1 LKTIGAPIVFYLW
14 RDDIKMKAEII
25 AVGTEL
31 LLGQIVNTNAQFLA
45 QQCAAM
51 GIDVYFQ
58 TVVGDNDIRLRQAI
72 SLAKDRAELIIFTG
86 GLGPTLDDLTKD
98 VLAQFLDRELIM
110 HAYSMDKI
118 TAFFESRGIAMVESN
133 ARQALMIAGS
143 DALLND
149 TGMAVGNAMTVDGT
163 HYVVLPGPPR
173 EMKPMFENYAK
184 AWLRTVM
191 GDEMPLF
198 TRMLKFCGIGESS
211 LEHALIDLI
220 ENQQDPTIAPYAKE
234 GEVTIRLA
242 TKAHSQLEANQRM
255 AATEQII
262 RDRLGAYLYAL
273 EDIGIEQAVLRLLAE
288 KNATLSVAESCTG
301 GMLSDMITSVSGSST
316 SFLGGIIC
324 YSNQVKHELLKVPT
338 SMLEGEGAPGAISAE
353 TAEVLAEQ
361 LLILLKSEY
370 AISITGVAGPNPS
383 EGKPVGL
390 VYIAV
395 AQKGKPT
402 IVVNVKHTGSRELIK
417 LKSAKTAL
425 YHLWKRL
432 VE

>member
-1 LKTIGAPIVFYLW
+1 
-14 RDDIKMKAEII
+14 MKAEII

-45 QQCAAM
+45 QQCAVI

-72 SLAKDRAELIIFTG
+72 KLAKERAELIIFTG

-98 VLAQFLDRELIM
+98 VLAGFLQRELVM
-110 HAYSMDKI
+110 HQPSMDKI
-118 TAFFESRGIAMVESN
+118 TAFFDSRGIDMVESN
-133 ARQALMIAGS
+133 ARQALMISGS
-143 DALLND
+143 DALMND
-149 TGMAVGNAMTVDGT
+149 TGMAVGNAMTVEGT
-163 HYVVLPGPPR
+163 HYVVLPGPPK
-173 EMKPMFENYAK
+173 EMKPMFENHAK

-198 TRMLKFCGIGESS
+198 SKMLKFCGIGESS

-220 ENQQDPTIAPYAKE
+220 QSQQDPTIAPYAKE
-234 GEVTIRLA
+234 GEVTIRLS
-242 TKAHSQLEANQRM
+242 TKAYSQEEANQRM
-255 AATEQII
+255 ASTEQTI
-262 RDRLGAYLYAL
+262 RERLGAYLYAQ
-273 EDIGIEQAVLRLLAE
+273 EDIGIEQEVLRLLAE
-288 KNATLSVAESCTG
+288 KKATLSVAESCTG
-301 GMLSDMITSVSGSST
+301 GLLSDLITSVPGSST

-324 YSNQVKHELLKVPT
+324 YSNRIKHELLKVPAT
-338 SMLEGEGAPGAISAE
+338 MLEGVGAPGAISAE
-353 TAEVLAEQ
+353 TAQALAEQ
-361 LLILLKSEY
+361 LLVLLQSDY
-370 AISITGVAGPNPS
+370 AISITGVAGPNPA

-395 AQKGKPT
+395 AQKGQPT
-402 IVVNVKHTGSRELIK
+402 LVVNVKHTGGRELIK
-417 LKSAKTAL
+417 LKAAKTAL

>member
-1 LKTIGAPIVFYLW
+1 
-14 RDDIKMKAEII
+14 MKAEII

-45 QQCAAM
+45 QQCAAI

-58 TVVGDNDIRLRQAI
+58 TVVGDNDARLKQAI
-72 SLAKDRAELIIFTG
+72 KLAKERAELIIFTG

-98 VLAQFLDRELIM
+98 VLAEFLGRELIM
-110 HAYSMDKI
+110 HEYSMDKI
-118 TAFFESRGIAMVESN
+118 TGFFESRGIAMVESN
-133 ARQALMIAGS
+133 ARQALMISGS

-149 TGMAVGNAMTVDGT
+149 TGMAVGNAMTVEGT
-163 HYVVLPGPPR
+163 HYIVLPGPPR

-184 AWLRTVM
+184 VWLRTVM
-191 GDEMPLF
+191 GAEMPLF
-198 TRMLKFCGIGESS
+198 SKMLKFCGIGESS

-242 TKAHSQLEANQRM
+242 TKANSQDEADQQM

-262 RDRLGAYLYAL
+262 RERLGTFLYAQ

-288 KNATLSVAESCTG
+288 KQATLSVAESCTG
-301 GMLSDMITSVSGSST
+301 GMLSDMITSVAGSST

-324 YSNQVKHELLKVPT
+324 YSNQVKHELLKVPA
-338 SMLEGEGAPGAISAE
+338 SMLEGENAPGAISAE
-353 TAEVLAEQ
+353 TAQILAEQ
-361 LLILLKSEY
+361 MLILLHSDY
-370 AISITGVAGPNPS
+370 AVSITGVAGPGPA
-383 EGKPVGL
+383 EGKPAGL
-390 VYIAV
+390 IYIGI
-395 AQKGKPT
+395 AQKDQPT
-402 IVVNVKHTGSRELIK
+402 LVIDVKHSGGRELIK
-417 LKSAKTAL
+417 LKATKTAL

>member
-1 LKTIGAPIVFYLW
+1 
-14 RDDIKMKAEII
+14 MKAEII

-58 TVVGDNDIRLRQAI
+58 TVVGDNDIRLKQAI
-72 SLAKDRAELIIFTG
+72 NLAKERAELIIFTG
-86 GLGPTLDDLTKD
+86 GLGPTLDDITKE
-98 VLAQFLDRELIM
+98 VLAEFLGCELIM
-110 HAYSMDKI
+110 HPYSMDKI
-118 TAFFESRGIAMVESN
+118 TSFFESRGLAMVESN

-149 TGMAVGNAMTVDGT
+149 TGMAVGNAVTVEGT
-163 HYVVLPGPPR
+163 HYIVLPGPPR
-173 EMKPMFENYAK
+173 EMKPMFENHAK

-191 GDEMPLF
+191 KDERPLF
-198 TRMLKFCGIGESS
+198 SKMLKFCGIGESS

-242 TKAHSQLEANQRM
+242 TKAHSQTEANQRM

-262 RDRLGAYLYAL
+262 RDRLGTFLYAQ
-273 EDIGIEQAVLRLLAE
+273 EDIGIEQAVLRLLAD
-288 KNATLSVAESCTG
+288 KKATLSVAESCTG

-324 YSNQVKHELLKVPT
+324 YSNQVKHELLKVPPHI
-338 SMLEGEGAPGAISAE
+338 LEGEGAPGAISGE
-353 TAEVLAEQ
+353 TAQILAEQ
-361 LLILLKSEY
+361 MLLLLQSDY
-370 AISITGVAGPNPS
+370 AISITGIAGPNPA

-390 VYIAV
+390 VYIAI
-395 AQKGKPT
+395 AQKGQAT
-402 IVVNVKHTGSRELIK
+402 LVVNVKHTGDRELIK
-417 LKSAKTAL
+417 LKATKTAL

>member
-1 LKTIGAPIVFYLW
+1 
-14 RDDIKMKAEII
+14 MKAEII

-45 QQCAAM
+45 KQCAAM

-58 TVVGDNDIRLRQAI
+58 TVVGDNDVRLRQAI
-72 SLAKDRAELIIFTG
+72 ALAKERAELIIFTG

-98 VLAQFLDRELIM
+98 VLAEFLDRELIM
-110 HAYSMDKI
+110 HEYSMDNIK
-118 TAFFESRGIAMVESN
+118 AFYESRGLAMIASN
-133 ARQALMIAGS
+133 ARQALMITGS

-149 TGMAVGNAMTVDGT
+149 TGMAVGNAMTVEGT

-191 GDEMPLF
+191 GEEMPLYSK
-198 TRMLKFCGIGESS
+198 MLKFCGIGESS

-220 ENQQDPTIAPYAKE
+220 KNQQDPTIAPYAKE

-242 TKAHSQLEANQRM
+242 TKAYSQEEANRRM

-262 RDRLGAYLYAL
+262 RERLGAYLYAQ
-273 EDIGIEQAVLRLLAE
+273 EDIGIEYAVHQLLDA
-288 KNATLSVAESCTG
+288 KKATLSVAESCTG
-301 GMLSDMITSVSGSST
+301 GMLSDMITSIPGSST

-338 SMLEGEGAPGAISAE
+338 SMLEGEDAPGAVSAE
-353 TAEVLAEQ
+353 TAQALAEH
-361 LLILLKSEY
+361 LLVMLQTDY
-370 AISITGVAGPNPS
+370 AISITGVAGPDPV

-395 AQKGKPT
+395 AQQGQPT
-402 IVVNVKHTGSRELIK
+402 LVVNVMHTGNRELIK
-417 LKSAKTAL
+417 LKASKTAL